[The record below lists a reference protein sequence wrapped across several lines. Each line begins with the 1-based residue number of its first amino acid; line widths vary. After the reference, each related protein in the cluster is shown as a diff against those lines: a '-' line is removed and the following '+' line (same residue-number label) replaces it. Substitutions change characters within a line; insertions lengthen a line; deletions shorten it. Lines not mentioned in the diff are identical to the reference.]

1 MCVCACERAVDRGE
15 RGSRGCG
22 RLEGSSKGLA
32 GGCVREEG
40 RMGSCWDRRSG
51 SDGL

>member
-1 MCVCACERAVDRGE
+1 MHDRGE

-22 RLEGSSKGLA
+22 MWDDRSSDLA

-40 RMGSCWDRRSG
+40 RMGSCWDRGSG

>member
-1 MCVCACERAVDRGE
+1 MCGVDRGD

-22 RLEGSSKGLA
+22 RFEGRSRSPVE
-32 GGCVREEG
+32 GCVREEG
-40 RMGSCWDRRSG
+40 RMGAWWSRGRG